1 MIGGV
6 CGVEREMHR
15 FMVGDRFYFFKN
27 NTDSE
32 TLKVGYK
39 GVAYECYKHY
49 LTCGEF
55 GEWAFDYD
63 EIKPIIRIKN
73 GVVCE

>member
-1 MIGGV
+1 MSN
-6 CGVEREMHR
+6 
-15 FMVGDRFYFFKN
+15 FKVGDRFYFAKN

-39 GVAYECYKHY
+39 GVAYSIHKHY

-55 GEWAFDYD
+55 GEWAFDCD

-73 GVVCE
+73 GVVYENT

>member
-1 MIGGV
+1 MT
-6 CGVEREMHR
+6 CK
-15 FMVGDRFYFFKN
+15 VGDRFYFFKN

-32 TLKVGYK
+32 TLKIGYK
-39 GVAYECYKHY
+39 GVAYECYENY

-55 GEWAFDYD
+55 GEWSFDYD

-73 GVVCE
+73 GVVYDNS